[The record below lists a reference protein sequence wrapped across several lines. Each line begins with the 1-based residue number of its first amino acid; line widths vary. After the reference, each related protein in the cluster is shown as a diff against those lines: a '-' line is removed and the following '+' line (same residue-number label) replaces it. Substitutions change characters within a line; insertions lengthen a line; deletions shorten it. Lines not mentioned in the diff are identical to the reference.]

1 MYLFFESHLL
11 KQHFIRLLGHQLAL
25 ECPLQDALVQ
35 ALYLFEA
42 LLDCLSHLIRHR
54 KAALHFG
61 DYAMLLVE

>member
-1 MYLFFESHLL
+1 MYLFFVSYPL
-11 KQHFIRLLGHQLAL
+11 KHPLIRLLGHQLAL
-25 ECPLQDALVQ
+25 KGPLQDALGTG
-35 ALYLFEA
+35 A